1 MHVELV
7 NQVIENIP
15 SIYMLMSSP
24 FLLAI
29 IMKLIEVKEI
39 KIGKE
44 LKKFEIYKKF
54 IRFCYN
60 QNDKLK
66 MEDPEGQQLRR
77 KRLKKEA
84 IKIGMQI
91 SKSEVSEIA
100 IERNMEIWDKFI
112 ILPIK
117 KVINNRDII
126 I

>member
-15 SIYMLMSSP
+15 SIYVLMSSP

-29 IMKLIEVKEI
+29 IMKLIDVKEI

-44 LKKFEIYKKF
+44 LNKFEIYKKF

-84 IKIGMQI
+84 IKIGMQM

-117 KVINNRDII
+117 KVINNRVSF
-126 I
+126 

>member
-15 SIYMLMSSP
+15 SIYVLMSSP

-29 IMKLIEVKEI
+29 IMKLIDVKEI

-44 LKKFEIYKKF
+44 LNKFEIYKKF

-84 IKIGMQI
+84 IKIGMQM
-91 SKSEVSEIA
+91 SKSKVSEIA

-117 KVINNRDII
+117 KVVNNRVAF
-126 I
+126 